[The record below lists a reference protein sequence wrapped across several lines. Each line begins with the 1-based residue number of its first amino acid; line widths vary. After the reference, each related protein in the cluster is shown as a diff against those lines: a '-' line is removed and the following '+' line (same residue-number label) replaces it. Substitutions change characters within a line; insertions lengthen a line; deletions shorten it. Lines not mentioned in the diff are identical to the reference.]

1 MKKEENSDK
10 NLHKN
15 HRERLRKKF
24 MESHGDALEEHELL
38 ELLLYYV
45 YTQKNTNDIAR
56 RLLKRFGDIYNVF
69 EASAEELMT
78 VSGIGP
84 QAAALLMM
92 QATYTRRYAIERYC
106 EERNQNPNNIFLT
119 SENAGDY
126 IVNFFY
132 GYKDENLMMFAL
144 DKNLRVKSSVRLA
157 KGTID
162 KVQFF
167 AREIMQNALSSKAT
181 YVIIAHNH
189 PNGDIKAS
197 ENDLF
202 FSMELEKALDY
213 VGIKLIDHIIVSG
226 REYLS
231 MSKEYNIFK
240 PFSDEDRKED

>member
-1 MKKEENSDK
+1 MKKEENSEK

-24 MESHGDALEEHELL
+24 MDSNGDALEEHELL

-69 EASAEELMT
+69 EASAEELMM
-78 VSGIGP
+78 VEGIGP

-92 QATYTRRYAIERYC
+92 QAAYTRRYIVERYC
-106 EERNQNPNNIFLT
+106 EERKQNPNNISL
-119 SENAGDY
+119 SRENAGDY
-126 IVNFFY
+126 IINFFY
-132 GYKDENLMMFAL
+132 GYKDEILMMFAL
-144 DKNLRVKSSVRLA
+144 DANLKVKSSVRLA

-189 PNGDIKAS
+189 PNGVLQAS

-226 REYLS
+226 KQYLS
-231 MSKEYNIFK
+231 MSREYNIFK
-240 PFSDEDRKED
+240 AFPDEERKED